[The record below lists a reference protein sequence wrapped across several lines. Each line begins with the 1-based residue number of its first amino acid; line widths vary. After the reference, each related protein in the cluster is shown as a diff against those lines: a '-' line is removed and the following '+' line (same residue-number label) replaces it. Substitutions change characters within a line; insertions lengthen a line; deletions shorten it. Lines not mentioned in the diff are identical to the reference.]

1 MAEAAIVIPTL
12 GYTRLPRLLRER
24 KVTLADYT
32 WNWIG
37 LFGSI
42 VFVLAFLY
50 GVEALGKRF

>member
-1 MAEAAIVIPTL
+1 
-12 GYTRLPRLLRER
+12 LLRER